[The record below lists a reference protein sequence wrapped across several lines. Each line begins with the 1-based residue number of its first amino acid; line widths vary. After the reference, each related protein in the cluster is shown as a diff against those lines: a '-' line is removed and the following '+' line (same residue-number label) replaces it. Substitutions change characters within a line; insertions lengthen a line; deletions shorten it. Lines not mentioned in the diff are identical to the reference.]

1 MSSSLLEWSKDRR
14 VIVLPFLTP
23 SVPSA
28 APAVPVLLSS
38 SGAAED
44 DRCPP
49 LPLAM
54 SEGEAA
60 EAEVAEEAE
69 EEEAVREMEPQN
81 EEIARQ
87 RRNVPMRSSC
97 FVVAYFSSGVSDA
110 SRGGGCC
117 SSVIVTLF
125 LLVFVGGGAKSFTFK
140 HHDAISSCTSTT
152 ISTCSTSL
160 PSTSF
165 SWINSGTANS
175 MVTREGMYSCT
186 AWNRPRITTSSPK

>member
-1 MSSSLLEWSKDRR
+1 M
-14 VIVLPFLTP
+14 LPFLTP
-23 SVPSA
+23 PVPSPSPA
-28 APAVPVLLSS
+28 APVLLSS
-38 SGAAED
+38 SGAAEE

-54 SEGEAA
+54 SKEEAV
-60 EAEVAEEAE
+60 EAEEAEEAE

-97 FVVAYFSSGVSDA
+97 FVVTYSSSGVSGA

-125 LLVFVGGGAKSFTFK
+125 LLVFVGGGAKSRTSK
-140 HHDAISSCTSTT
+140 HQDAISSGTSTT

-165 SWINSGTANS
+165 SWMNSGTANS
-175 MVTREGMYSCT
+175 IVTREGMHSRT
-186 AWNRPRITTSSPK
+186 A